1 MKAHH
6 FQYFHLSVLLIRK
19 TQTSIPGHLLFY
31 LASYRD
37 VIYFED
43 REVYLGLSVAWH
55 DEFMISCDNS
65 GNMCWI
71 HNPFIG

>member
-1 MKAHH
+1 MAHH
-6 FQYFHLSVLLIRK
+6 FSFFTHQCSQFIRLK
-19 TQTSIPGHLLFY
+19 QAIPGHLLFS
-31 LASYRD
+31 LASYWD

-43 REVYLGLSVAWH
+43 REVYLGLSVAWNY
-55 DEFMISCDNS
+55 EFMISCDNS